1 LARNLSAGATASI
14 NAQETD
20 EVWLTLLTID
30 SPELAQP
37 LRFVNN
43 NASVESRGNVY
54 LAFPFEVE
62 FPGQDEE
69 NPGEARLMI
78 DNVDRA
84 IVNFIRTISSPPEV
98 TMEVVLGSS
107 LDTVEASF
115 ENMTLRNVTYDAK
128 TVSGLLKFEDIVIE
142 PVTYAMTPERFPGQF
157 SILWMAIALSS
168 VLQALLSA
176 S

>member
-1 LARNLSAGATASI
+1 MARNFSEAATASI

-30 SPELAQP
+30 SPELEQP

-43 NASVESRGNVY
+43 NASVTSRGNLY

-62 FPGQDEE
+62 FPGQDEQ
-69 NPGEARLMI
+69 NPGEARLVI
-78 DNVDRA
+78 DNIDRQ
-84 IVNFIRTISSPPEV
+84 IVNFVRSISAPPQV

-115 ENMTLRNVTYDAK
+115 SNMTLRNVSYNASSVT
-128 TVSGLLKFEDIVIE
+128 GILKFEDIVIE
-142 PVTYAMTPERFPGQF
+142 PVTFAMTPERFPAMF
-157 SILWMAIALSS
+157 
-168 VLQALLSA
+168 
-176 S
+176 